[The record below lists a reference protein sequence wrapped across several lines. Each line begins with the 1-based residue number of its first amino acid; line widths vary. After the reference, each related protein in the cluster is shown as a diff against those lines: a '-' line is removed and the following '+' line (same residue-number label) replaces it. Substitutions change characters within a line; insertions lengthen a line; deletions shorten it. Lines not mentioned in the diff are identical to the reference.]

1 MVILR
6 DEQRIARLKRIS
18 QIVSFLGMG
27 SLLAGLFLVFL
38 PNTQN
43 LFVYQLATLLVGWM
57 LSQIGIYLG
66 HNYVQTPRP
75 DEVLDEVLRKV
86 ARNGRIYHYL
96 LPAHHVLLIPTGIVL
111 FITKYQGGN
120 ISVDGDKWKQ
130 TGMGLRRLF
139 GQERLG
145 NPTQEAAL
153 SVEAIASYLNKQ
165 APSLE
170 EVPIGAL
177 IVFTNKGK
185 RTLDLKNSNIPAMHS
200 TKVKGYLRQQKRV
213 ENMPEEDFLAIQ
225 AAFDQ
230 KAAYLL
236 AEDGTALTAVSN
248 AKEQ

>member
-6 DEQRIARLKRIS
+6 DDQRIERLRRIS
-18 QIVSFLGMG
+18 QITSLLGMG
-27 SLLAGLFLVFL
+27 ALLAGLFLVFL
-38 PNTQN
+38 PNTEN
-43 LFVYQLATLLVGWM
+43 LFFYQLASLFLGWM

-66 HNYVQTPRP
+66 HNYVQNPRP

-96 LPAHHVLLIPTGIVL
+96 LPAHHVLLIPSGVII

-120 ISVDGDKWKQ
+120 ISVNGDKWKQ
-130 TGMGLRRLF
+130 SGLGLRRFF

-145 NPTQEAAL
+145 NPTREATL
-153 SVEAIASYLNKQ
+153 SVEAIASYLNKH
-165 APSLE
+165 APSVK

-185 RTLDLKNSNIPAMHS
+185 NELDLKSSDIPAMHY
-200 TKVKGYLRQQKRV
+200 TKVKGYLRQQKR
-213 ENMPEEDFLAIQ
+213 EKSMSEEDFRAIQ

-230 KAAYLL
+230 KAAHLL
-236 AEDGTALTAVSN
+236 EDSELTAVADSGN
-248 AKEQ
+248 A